1 MNPHDRNQPHYP
13 RADFMLARLVAT
25 LLFGACC
32 LVVGYLI
39 AEARMKADPPPCKPV
54 VIYKQAEAPSTKAQ
68 ITRFVRQ
75 FHNQDAGWIR

>member
-1 MNPHDRNQPHYP
+1 MKQPDYP

-32 LVVGYLI
+32 LVAGYLI
-39 AEARMKADPPPCKPV
+39 AEARMKADPPPCKV
-54 VIYKQAEAPSTKAQ
+54 TFKKVEAPSTKAQ
-68 ITRFVRQ
+68 IARFIRQ

>member
-1 MNPHDRNQPHYP
+1 MNPKYP

-32 LVVGYLI
+32 FVVGYLV

-54 VIYKQAEAPSTKAQ
+54 KNVMYESRGDVKYWRNY
-68 ITRFVRQ
+68 TRSLPK
-75 FHNQDAGWIR
+75 